1 MNVIFYKI
9 YCNMDVPSYILKLLD
24 IELKDIQL
32 QLLKKISEKYNISFE
47 SLKEDFIET
56 AYLKILPEKDEKIII
71 YKTQKARII
80 PEENDR
86 CIANIWGRGKGGRCS
101 RKIINDDRLCKQHT
115 KGLKHGTIYDSDSG
129 NSNSN
134 GNSIKKFKSKSI
146 IYK

>member
-1 MNVIFYKI
+1 
-9 YCNMDVPSYILKLLD
+9 MDVPLYILKLLD

-32 QLLKKISEKYNISFE
+32 QLLKKISEKYNISLE

-56 AYLKILPEKDEKIII
+56 NDLKILPEKDEKIII
-71 YKTQKARII
+71 YKTQKTRII
-80 PEENDR
+80 PEEQDR

-101 RKIINDDRLCKQHT
+101 RKIINDYRFCKQHT
-115 KGLKHGTIYDSDSG
+115 NTLKHGTIYDSDNC

-134 GNSIKKFKSKSI
+134 INSIKKSKSKSI

>member
-1 MNVIFYKI
+1 MDVIFYKI

-32 QLLKKISEKYNISFE
+32 QLLKKISEKYNISLE

-56 AYLKILPEKDEKIII
+56 NDLKILPEKEEKIII
-71 YKTQKARII
+71 YKTQKSRII

-101 RKIINDDRLCKQHT
+101 RKIINNDRLCKQHT
-115 KGLKHGTIYDSDSG
+115 NGLKHGTIYDSDNC

-134 GNSIKKFKSKSI
+134 INSIKKSKSKSI